1 MHARRPRGERTTAA
15 IGAWLPMD
23 GSELAL
29 LVIVALTGM
38 LIVIFAH

>member
-1 MHARRPRGERTTAA
+1 MHARRSLGERTMTA

-29 LVIVALTGM
+29 LVIVALTGI
-38 LIVIFAH
+38 LIAMFAH